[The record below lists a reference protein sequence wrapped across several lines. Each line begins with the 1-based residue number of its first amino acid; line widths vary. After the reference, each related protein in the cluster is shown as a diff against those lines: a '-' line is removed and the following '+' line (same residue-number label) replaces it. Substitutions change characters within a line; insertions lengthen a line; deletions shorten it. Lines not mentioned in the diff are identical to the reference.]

1 MYIIDII
8 IKTVSRRPLLPEIE
22 VHPLPHQLT
31 RQTDESMRFLA
42 KFPVG
47 RCDQQAQEEC
57 QLWEVK
63 GVYRYFKVVEGGYI
77 KVTLGTIQKVRI
89 EVLVMQEGQ
98 FLHRTPH
105 GKIEQEELAE
115 GVYWNFE

>member
-57 QLWEVK
+57 QLWEV
-63 GVYRYFKVVEGGYI
+63 EGGYI